1 MGTKRTPALL
11 AEAKRLQSEGRSV
24 REIASM
30 LSKKGKTISHMA
42 VQTWLKS
49 AATSATAAP
58 ASTPPVAVPPPAAS
72 AAPAAR
78 LGDSDD
84 REAVDI
90 GPDEL
95 RALLAGELRR
105 HQAEAERAMED
116 GRPGDARQSSRLVA
130 AFTSQLQRIHARADE
145 DVETVRVKVSDM
157 ASAGERAVAVLRTV
171 ADAVAAERAGWPRC
185 SGCGQPVGAF
195 AGADVSVVR
204 ALFERACAP

>member
-1 MGTKRTPALL
+1 MGKKRTPAL
-11 AEAKRLQSEGRSV
+11 EAKAKSLHAEGRSV
-24 REIASM
+24 REIAEL
-30 LSKKGKTISHMA
+30 LSKGGKS
-42 VQTWLKS
+42 VS
-49 AATSATAAP
+49 P
-58 ASTPPVAVPPPAAS
+58 ASVHAWLRPATDPTPPIAVPPPAAS

-157 ASAGERAVAVLRTV
+157 ASAGERAVASL
-171 ADAVAAERAGWPRC
+171 AAVAEAVLAEVAGWPRC
-185 SGCGQPVGAF
+185 SGCGAHRGEF
-195 AGADVSVVR
+195 AGGGSVVR
-204 ALFERACAP
+204 GIMERLVKGVTS